1 MLSTSGMHDAV
12 WLETSL
18 FVLDDFQSYYV
29 DRDIKKKYR
38 QDESKGIYTW
48 WLVWD
53 LGVLK
58 NIFPFKKKKKTPS
71 FSAAVQI
78 PQTKTYD

>member
-29 DRDIKKKYR
+29 DRGIKKNTGKMKVR
-38 QDESKGIYTW
+38 ENIPDGLFEA
-48 WLVWD
+48 LVFWRT
-53 LGVLK
+53 
-58 NIFPFKKKKKTPS
+58 FFSPF
-71 FSAAVQI
+71 
-78 PQTKTYD
+78 